1 MKFSVSTATLL
12 KTLAFHNELKWCH
25 ETENTLDLTSIKQLK
40 GCRTTLVQ
48 DCLKAIQELD
58 VLKDSDKNK
67 KKFAFKEIK
76 KLIQALEQY
85 KISCERHPRLKDF
98 LNIIPDNTSE
108 MVCFIIIASVFFAYL
123 VFSPAAAITL
133 FIVSWALMDFFFNN
147 RKAAKNLQEKLCKVK
162 DELSIIGKADK
173 ILKIKVQAT
182 PTAVQTP
189 SSTPPIPIPGSSS
202 SSRDYSARFYSS
214 YGSLENKPINQDQD
228 ETHDNQLSSSLSMT

>member
-1 MKFSVSTATLL
+1 MKFSDSTATLL

-67 KKFAFKEIK
+67 KNFAFKEIK

-85 KISCERHPRLKDF
+85 KISCERYPRLKDF

-108 MVCFIIIASVFFAYL
+108 MVCFMIIASGFASFL
-123 VFSPAAAITL
+123 FPPTAAVTL
-133 FIVSWALMDFFFNN
+133 FIVSWALMDFFLIIEKTLKTF
-147 RKAAKNLQEKLCKVK
+147 KKNCV
-162 DELSIIGKADK
+162 S
-173 ILKIKVQAT
+173 LKMN
-182 PTAVQTP
+182 
-189 SSTPPIPIPGSSS
+189 
-202 SSRDYSARFYSS
+202 SA
-214 YGSLENKPINQDQD
+214 
-228 ETHDNQLSSSLSMT
+228 